1 MSTSPP
7 LTTTHDIPVLH
18 RKYYLLS
25 KLGEGATS
33 HVYIGSPLHNTHHYV
48 AIKIITNKHIKE
60 NAFEQEVD
68 ILSNIKSAN
77 VIQLIEHGVGPIE
90 RRLQITDNKKYLVLE
105 YASKGNLFNYI
116 YYPERSF
123 GEVYGKFIFYQ
134 LLRGV
139 MAIHN
144 SGFVHR
150 DLKIENV
157 MFDCNYNIKIAD
169 FGFATRKEGKQG
181 LGKLTSRLGTL
192 KYCAPEILKNRPY
205 VGTLVDVYSL
215 GVCLFVLVFGR
226 FPFGK
231 AAKDDVGYKLIMQ
244 KKFEV
249 FWENVKKK
257 NWNGCCSVS
266 EELMDLFNQMVYF
279 DSSYRPT
286 VENVVEHQFFKKG
299 MPTYDEV
306 CCELVEREKIINYK
320 QQVIYTKQQE
330 ESEIEQQQQG
340 NEGIIYRGSNSNDDD
355 DNVFGKESVVK
366 VYTSDNGNVQGGSGL
381 YCVKVD
387 GIIPWM
393 FMNRLVKEMKKED
406 MKCVVG
412 DCSKMRFV
420 VRMMLQ
426 EGSEEDYEEEE
437 NEDEDD
443 EEVNVDVE
451 ELVVKVSLQKEK
463 EEDSKR
469 YVVVIRKLQGDY
481 EMFFILYQRIVHII
495 KHI

>member
-1 MSTSPP
+1 MST
-7 LTTTHDIPVLH
+7 TTTPDIPVLH
-18 RKYYLLS
+18 KKYYLLS

-33 HVYIGSPLHNTHHYV
+33 HVYIGSPLHNTQHYV

-134 LLRGV
+134 LLHGV

-231 AAKDDVGYKLIMQ
+231 AAKDDVGYKLIME

-257 NWNGCCSVS
+257 NGNGGSSVS

-299 MPTYDEV
+299 MPTYEQV

-330 ESEIEQQQQG
+330 EIQQQC
-340 NEGIIYRGSNSNDDD
+340 NEGIIYRGSIDED
-355 DNVFGKESVVK
+355 DNVFGKDSVVK
-366 VYTSDNGNVQGGSGL
+366 VYTGDNCNGSGV
-381 YCVKVD
+381 YCVRVE
-387 GIIPWM
+387 GIVPWM
-393 FMNRLVKEMKKED
+393 FMNRLVKEMKKEE

-412 DCSKMRFV
+412 DCSKMKVV

-426 EGSEEDYEEEE
+426 EGSEGSYEEEEE
-437 NEDEDD
+437 NEDEDEDD
-443 EEVNVDVE
+443 EGMNVDVE

-463 EEDSKR
+463 EEGSKR
-469 YVVVIRKLQGDY
+469 YVVVIRKIQGDY
-481 EMFFILYQRIVHII
+481 EMFYILYQRIVHII

>member
-1 MSTSPP
+1 MSTPP
-7 LTTTHDIPVLH
+7 TTTTTTPDIPVLH
-18 RKYYLLS
+18 KKYYLLS

-33 HVYIGSPLHNTHHYV
+33 HVYIGSPLHNTQHYV

-90 RRLQITDNKKYLVLE
+90 RRLQITDNKKYLILE

-123 GEVYGKFIFYQ
+123 GEVYGKFIFYE
-134 LLRGV
+134 LLHGV
-139 MAIHN
+139 MAIHSN
-144 SGFVHR
+144 GFVHR

-169 FGFATRKEGKQG
+169 FGFATRKEGKEG

-231 AAKDDVGYKLIMQ
+231 AAKDDAGYKLIME
-244 KKFEV
+244 KKFET
-249 FWENVKKK
+249 FWENVR
-257 NWNGCCSVS
+257 NGNGCNGVS

-286 VENVVEHQFFKKG
+286 VENVIEHEFFKKG
-299 MPTYDEV
+299 MPTYEEV

-320 QQVIYTKQQE
+320 QHVIYTKQQE
-330 ESEIEQQQQG
+330 ESEMQQQG
-340 NEGIIYRGSNSNDDD
+340 NEGIIYRGSNSDED

-366 VYTSDNGNVQGGSGL
+366 VYMGDNGNGSGV
-381 YCVKVD
+381 YCVRVD
-387 GIIPWM
+387 GIVPWM
-393 FMNRLVKEMKKED
+393 FMNRLVKEMKKEE

-412 DCSKMRFV
+412 DCSKMKV
-420 VRMMLQ
+420 VVKVMLQ
-426 EGSEEDYEEEE
+426 DDNEEDCEEEE
-437 NEDEDD
+437 NEDED
-443 EEVNVDVE
+443 EEGVNVEVE

-463 EEDSKR
+463 EEGSKR
-469 YVVVIRKLQGDY
+469 YVVVIRKIQGDY
-481 EMFFILYQRIVHII
+481 EMFYILYQRIVHII